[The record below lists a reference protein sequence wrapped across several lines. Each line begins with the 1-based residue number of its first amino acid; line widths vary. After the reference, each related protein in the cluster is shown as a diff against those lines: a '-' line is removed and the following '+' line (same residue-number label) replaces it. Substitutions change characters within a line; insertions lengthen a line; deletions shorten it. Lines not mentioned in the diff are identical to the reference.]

1 MKLVKI
7 IFFVVFLFVL
17 YSCSEKESS
26 MPTPK
31 IEVYEVVEQSVPI
44 IGEFVGNVSGKKDI
58 AIRARSIG
66 FLEGIHFEEGRT
78 VKEGKLLYS
87 IESQQYESESAA
99 MQSKLAEAKTNL
111 AYTKSDLA
119 RIKPLAE
126 NNAVSQSDLDAAVA
140 KHEAAKANVDAARA
154 NLRASNILLGYTNIR
169 APITGI
175 IGKTKAKV
183 GDFVGQTPNPV
194 ILNIISMIDTILVD
208 FYLTESFYIKVFRE
222 NQLATEAERNQNWRE
237 NTLELVLVDGSL
249 FDFKGTIK
257 FIDREVDPTTG
268 AILLQGAFPNPNR
281 LIRPGQFAKIRVTV
295 DVVENGIL
303 IPQRC
308 VIETQGIH
316 SVYVVNEENK
326 VESRE
331 IKTGPTIGSSWL
343 VEEGLVAG
351 EKIVYEGL
359 QKVQSGMTVEPISKK
374 SVSEKDVSR

>member
-1 MKLVKI
+1 MKLEKI
-7 IFFVVFLFVL
+7 ILLLALLFFS
-17 YSCSEKESS
+17 YSCSDKESS
-26 MPTPK
+26 LLTPK

-66 FLEGIHFEEGRT
+66 FLEGIHFDEGRM

-140 KHEAAKANVDAARA
+140 KNEAAKANVDAARA
-154 NLRASNILLGYTNIR
+154 NLRASNILLNYTNIK

-183 GDFVGQTPNPV
+183 GDFVGQSPNPV
-194 ILNIISMIDTILVD
+194 ILNVISMIDTILVD

-222 NQLATEAERNQNWRE
+222 HQKLTESERNQDWKE
-237 NTLELVLVDGSL
+237 NTLELVLVDGSI
-249 FDFKGTIK
+249 FDFKGTVK
-257 FIDREVDPTTG
+257 FIDRKL
-268 AILLQGAFPNPNR
+268 ILLQE
-281 LIRPGQFAKIRVTV
+281 QFYYKEHFQTR
-295 DVVENGIL
+295 
-303 IPQRC
+303 
-308 VIETQGIH
+308 
-316 SVYVVNEENK
+316 
-326 VESRE
+326 
-331 IKTGPTIGSSWL
+331 IG
-343 VEEGLVAG
+343 
-351 EKIVYEGL
+351 
-359 QKVQSGMTVEPISKK
+359 
-374 SVSEKDVSR
+374 

>member
-1 MKLVKI
+1 MKKRTLLFAI
-7 IFFVVFLFVL
+7 ISGLLFVA
-17 YSCSEKESS
+17 CGDEKKE
-26 MPTPK
+26 MPTLK
-31 IEVYEVVEQSVPI
+31 IEVYEVVEQEVPI

-58 AIRARSIG
+58 AIRARAIG
-66 FLEGIHFEEGRT
+66 FLEGIHFDEGRR
-78 VKEGKLLYS
+78 VKKGKLLYS

-126 NNAVSQSDLDAAVA
+126 NNAVSQSDLDGAVA
-140 KHEAAKANVDAARA
+140 KHEAAKANVEAARA
-154 NLRASNILLGYTNIR
+154 NLRASNILLGYTNIK
-169 APITGI
+169 APISGI

-194 ILNIISMIDTILVD
+194 ILNVISMIDTILVD

-222 NQLATEAERNQNWRE
+222 HQNLTEAERNQDWKE
-237 NTLELVLVDGSL
+237 NTLELVLVDGSV
-249 FDFKGTIK
+249 FDFKGTVK

-281 LIRPGQFAKIRVTV
+281 LIRPGQFAKVRAEI
-295 DVVENGIL
+295 DVVKNGIL

-316 SVYVVNEENK
+316 SVFVVNEENK
-326 VESRE
+326 VVSRE
-331 IKTGPTIGSSWL
+331 IKTGPTIDSSWL
-343 VEEGLVAG
+343 VEEGLEAG

-359 QKVQSGMTVEPISKK
+359 QKVQSGMTVEPIVKK
-374 SVSEKDVSR
+374 